1 MAMDNSADS
10 DALSYLALLARDA
23 PAAEYDA
30 PVLRARAQG
39 LPPARIAELEQ
50 ARTLALSVRG
60 TLREQRRRE
69 NELAALFET
78 AGDLA
83 GLRDLDDV
91 LRAIVLRARKL
102 LGTDVAYLSLHDET
116 AGDTY
121 MRVTAGSVSAEFQR
135 VRLGMGEG
143 LGGLVAQTAS
153 PYATADYFNDDRFR
167 HTRPIDSAVL
177 DEGLVAILGVPLLA
191 GGEVIGV
198 LFASDR
204 KVRPFTRDEVALLGS
219 LAAHAAIAI
228 ESANQLA
235 ETKAALE
242 ELAEA
247 SRVIREHS
255 AAVER
260 AAEAHEALTGL
271 LLRGASLGELALS
284 VSDILGGE
292 VCLTDDQ
299 GRLLHGTAL
308 EAQGNNAEAV
318 EAAATESARTGRA
331 VFEERRGLWIAA
343 VQAGG
348 ERLGT
353 LAVRGDA
360 GLDPAE
366 QRILER
372 AAMVTALRLLTERS
386 VREAEYQVR
395 GELLTDLLDVGDRH
409 DPDAAALRERARR
422 LKADLDAAHVLVVAR
437 AEDADRRRLAS
448 AASHLAATRHG
459 LAGERAG
466 TTVLLLPGT
475 DPTATGRDVVHL
487 LHAAIQRPV
496 TAGAAGPGYGPLKP
510 AALYEEAARC
520 LAALRALGR
529 IGDAASAG
537 DLGFVGLL
545 LGGGQLP
552 GFVEATI
559 GPVLDYDAKRSTE
572 LLHTLEAYFA
582 CGGNLMRAKERL
594 HVHVNTVT
602 QRLERIGKLLGADW
616 QSPDRALELQLAL
629 RLHRLR

>member
-1 MAMDNSADS
+1 MDSSVAVD
-10 DALSYLALLARDA
+10 DLVFLSLLARDA
-23 PAAEYDA
+23 PAVEYDE
-30 PVLRARAQG
+30 PVRFAREAG
-39 LPPARIAELEQ
+39 ASPERITVLEQ
-50 ARTLALSVRG
+50 ARALALRVR
-60 TLREQRRRE
+60 TTIRDQRRRE

-102 LGTDVAYLSLHDET
+102 LGTDVAYLSLHDEK

-167 HTRPIDSAVL
+167 HTRPIDSAVH

-219 LAAHAAIAI
+219 LATHAAIAI

-235 ETKAALE
+235 ETKAALA

-260 AAEAHEALTGL
+260 AAEAHEALTSL
-271 LLRGASLGELALS
+271 LLRGAGLYELADS
-284 VSDILGGE
+284 VSEILGGG
-292 VCLTDDQ
+292 VCLTDEQ
-299 GRLLHGTAL
+299 GQVLQGFAGDIHGPDV
-308 EAQGNNAEAV
+308 Q
-318 EAAATESARTGRA
+318 AATAESERTGKA
-331 VFEERRGLWIAA
+331 VFAESEHLWIAA

-348 ERLGT
+348 ERLGS
-353 LAVRGDA
+353 LAVRADA
-360 GLDPAE
+360 TFDPAD

-386 VREAEYQVR
+386 VREAEHQVR
-395 GELLTDLLDVGDRH
+395 GELLTDLLDAADRP

-422 LKADLDAAHVLVVAR
+422 LSADLDAAHVVVVAK

-448 AASHLAATRHG
+448 AAAHLAATKHG

-466 TTVLLLPGT
+466 ATVLLLPGT
-475 DPTATGRDVVHL
+475 DPTAIARDVVHQ

-496 TAGAAGPGYGPLKP
+496 TAGAAGPGHGPLKP
-510 AALYEEAARC
+510 AQLHAEAEHCLSAL
-520 LAALRALGR
+520 LALGR
-529 IGDAASAG
+529 IGDAASAR

-545 LGGGQLP
+545 LGGGQVP
-552 GFVEATI
+552 GFVERTLGAVI
-559 GPVLDYDAKRSTE
+559 EYDARRSTE
-572 LLHTLEAYFA
+572 LLRTLEAYFA
-582 CGGNLMRAKERL
+582 CGGNLMRAKDRL

-602 QRLERIGKLLGADW
+602 QRLDRIAKLLGPDW
-616 QSPDRALELQLAL
+616 HSPDRALELQLAL

>member
-1 MAMDNSADS
+1 MSSAD
-10 DALSYLALLARDA
+10 LGYLGLLARDA
-23 PAAEYDA
+23 PSAEYDE
-30 PVLRARAQG
+30 PVRRARAEG
-39 LPPARIAELEQ
+39 RDGAELARVDQ
-50 ARTLALSVRG
+50 ARSLALRIRA

-91 LRAIVLRARKL
+91 LRAIVVRARKL
-102 LGTDVAYLSLHDET
+102 LGTDVAYLSLHDEN
-116 AGDTY
+116 AGDTS

-143 LGGLVAQTAS
+143 LGGLVAQTSA

-167 HTRPIDSAVL
+167 HTRSIDSAVQ
-177 DEGLVAILGVPLLA
+177 DEGLVAILGVPLLVN
-191 GGEVIGV
+191 GRVIGV

-204 KVRPFTRDEVALLGS
+204 SVRPFTRDELALLGS
-219 LAAHAAIAI
+219 LATHAAIAI

-235 ETKAALE
+235 ETKAALA

-271 LLRGASLGELALS
+271 LLRGAGVGELAAS
-284 VSDILGGE
+284 VSDLLGGA
-292 VCLTDDQ
+292 VSLTDDQ
-299 GRLLHGTAL
+299 GRVLHGT
-308 EAQGNNAEAV
+308 EADARGAGV
-318 EAAATESARTGRA
+318 AAAAAESGRTGRA
-331 VFEERRGLWIAA
+331 VLNGGRWIAA
-343 VQAGG
+343 IQAGG
-348 ERLGT
+348 EHLGT
-353 LAVRGDA
+353 LTFRG
-360 GLDPAE
+360 PAE
-366 QRILER
+366 LDKADQRILER

-386 VREAEYQVR
+386 VREAEHQVR
-395 GELLTDLLDVGDRH
+395 GELLTDLLDAVGRP
-409 DPDAAALRERARR
+409 DPDVAGLRERARR
-422 LKADLDAAHVLVVAR
+422 LSADLDAAHVLVVAR

-448 AASHLAATRHG
+448 AAAHLAATRRG

-466 TTVLLLPGT
+466 TIVLLLPGT
-475 DPTATGRDVVHL
+475 EPTATARDVVHH

-496 TAGAAGPGYGPLKP
+496 TAGAAGPAFGPLAV
-510 AALYEEAARC
+510 AALFPEADRC
-520 LAALRALGR
+520 LSALLALGR
-529 IGDAASAG
+529 LGDGACAA

-545 LGGGQLP
+545 LGGGRVP
-552 GFVEATI
+552 GFVAGVL
-559 GPVLDYDAKRSTE
+559 GPVLEYDARRQTD
-572 LLHTLEAYFA
+572 LLRTLEAYFA
-582 CGGNLMRAKERL
+582 CGGNLMRAKDRL

-616 QSPDRALELQLAL
+616 QAPDRALELQLAL

>member
-1 MAMDNSADS
+1 MDRAVGTD
-10 DALSYLALLARDA
+10 DAVYLALPARDA
-23 PAAEYDA
+23 PAVEYDE
-30 PVLRARAQG
+30 PLRAARESGA
-39 LPPARIAELEQ
+39 PAERVAALEQ
-50 ARTLALSVRG
+50 ARSLALGVRA

-102 LGTDVAYLSLHDET
+102 LGTDVAYLSLHDKP
-116 AGDTY
+116 AGDTS

-143 LGGLVAQTAS
+143 LGGLVAQTAA

-167 HTRPIDSAVL
+167 HTHPIDSAVH

-219 LAAHAAIAI
+219 LATHAAIAI

-235 ETKAALE
+235 ETRTALA

-260 AAEAHEALTGL
+260 ADAAHEALTSL
-271 LLRGASLGELALS
+271 LLRGAGLGELARS
-284 VSDILGGE
+284 VSEILGGA
-292 VCLTDDQ
+292 VHLTDDQ
-299 GRLLHGTAL
+299 GRVLHGSTADADGSADL
-308 EAQGNNAEAV
+308 
-318 EAAATESARTGRA
+318 AAAAESERTGKA
-331 VFEERRGLWIAA
+331 VYAEREGVWIAA

-348 ERLGT
+348 EKLGT
-353 LAVRGDA
+353 LGVRADQS
-360 GLDPAE
+360 LDPAD

-395 GELLTDLLDVGDRH
+395 GELLTDLLDAAERP

-422 LKADLDAAHVLVVAR
+422 LKADLDAAHVVVVAK
-437 AEDADRRRLAS
+437 AEDADRRRLTS
-448 AASHLAATRHG
+448 AAAHLAATRQG

-466 TTVLLLPGT
+466 TIVLLLPGT
-475 DPTATGRDVVHL
+475 DPTATARDVVHQ

-496 TAGAAGPGYGPLKP
+496 TAGAAGPGHGPLGP
-510 AALYEEAARC
+510 ARLYRQAAHCLGAL
-520 LAALRALGR
+520 LALGR
-529 IGDAASAG
+529 IGDAATRRARETSASSACCSAAARSPASSNKPSAPSSSTTPEG
-537 DLGFVGLL
+537 
-545 LGGGQLP
+545 P
-552 GFVEATI
+552 RTCCAPSRPTSPAEAT
-559 GPVLDYDAKRSTE
+559 
-572 LLHTLEAYFA
+572 
-582 CGGNLMRAKERL
+582 
-594 HVHVNTVT
+594 
-602 QRLERIGKLLGADW
+602 
-616 QSPDRALELQLAL
+616 
-629 RLHRLR
+629 

>member
-1 MAMDNSADS
+1 MD
-10 DALSYLALLARDA
+10 DAVYLSLLSRDA
-23 PAAEYDA
+23 PAVDYDA
-30 PVLRARAQG
+30 PVREAREAG
-39 LPPARIAELEQ
+39 ASAERIAALEQ
-50 ARTLALSVRG
+50 ARALALRVRT

-102 LGTDVAYLSLHDET
+102 LGTDVAYLSLHDEK

-167 HTRPIDSAVL
+167 HTRSIDSAVH
-177 DEGLVAILGVPLLA
+177 DEGLVAILGVPLLT

-204 KVRPFTRDEVALLGS
+204 KVRPFTRDEVALLSS

-235 ETKAALE
+235 ETKAALAD
-242 ELAEA
+242 LAEA

-255 AAVER
+255 IAVER
-260 AAEAHEALTGL
+260 AAEAHEALTSL
-271 LLRGASLGELALS
+271 LLRGAGLGELATS
-284 VSDILGGE
+284 VSEILGGG
-292 VCLTDDQ
+292 VFLTDEQ
-299 GRLLHGTAL
+299 GRVLHGS
-308 EAQGNNAEAV
+308 NADAHGPGF
-318 EAAATESARTGRA
+318 EAAAAESERTGKA
-331 VFEERRGLWIAA
+331 VFAERERMWIAA

-348 ERLGT
+348 EKLGA
-353 LAVRGDA
+353 LAVRADA
-360 GLDPAE
+360 GLDPAD

-395 GELLTDLLDVGDRH
+395 GELLTDLLDAADRP

-422 LKADLDAAHVLVVAR
+422 LKADLDAAHVLVVAK

-448 AASHLAATRHG
+448 AAAFLAATKQG

-466 TTVLLLPGT
+466 TIVLLLPGT
-475 DPTATGRDVVHL
+475 DATATARDVVHH

-510 AALYEEAARC
+510 AQLYAEAEHCLSAL
-520 LAALRALGR
+520 LALGR

-545 LGGGQLP
+545 LGGGKVP
-552 GFVEATI
+552 GFVEHTL
-559 GPVLDYDAKRSTE
+559 GPVLDYDARRSTD
-572 LLHTLEAYFA
+572 LLRTLEAYFA
-582 CGGNLMRAKERL
+582 CGGNLMRAKDRL

-602 QRLERIGKLLGADW
+602 QRLDRIAKLLGPDW

>member
-1 MAMDNSADS
+1 MDSSVAED
-10 DALSYLALLARDA
+10 DTIFLSLLARDA
-23 PAAEYDA
+23 PAVEYDE
-30 PVLRARAQG
+30 PVRFAREAG
-39 LPPARIAELEQ
+39 ASPARIAALEQ
-50 ARTLALSVRG
+50 ARAVALRVRA
-60 TLREQRRRE
+60 TIRDQRRRE

-102 LGTDVAYLSLHDET
+102 LGTDVAYLSLHDEN

-167 HTRPIDSAVL
+167 HTRPIDSAVH

-204 KVRPFTRDEVALLGS
+204 KVRPFTRDEVALLSS
-219 LAAHAAIAI
+219 LATHAAIAI

-235 ETKAALE
+235 ETKAALA

-271 LLRGASLGELALS
+271 LLRGAGLSELAES
-284 VSDILGGE
+284 VSEILGGA
-292 VCLTDDQ
+292 VCVTDAHGQVLQ
-299 GRLLHGTAL
+299 GSASNVHGPD
-308 EAQGNNAEAV
+308 V
-318 EAAATESARTGRA
+318 EAATAESERTGKAVRA
-331 VFEERRGLWIAA
+331 EREHLWIAA

-353 LAVRGDA
+353 LAVRADA
-360 GLDPAE
+360 SLDPAD

-395 GELLTDLLDVGDRH
+395 GELLTDLLDAADRP
-409 DPDAAALRERARR
+409 DPDAAALRDRARR
-422 LKADLDAAHVLVVAR
+422 LNADLDAAHVVVVAK

-448 AASHLAATRHG
+448 AAAHLAATKHG

-466 TTVLLLPGT
+466 ITVLLLPGN
-475 DPTATGRDVVHL
+475 DPTAIARDVVHQ

-496 TAGAAGPGYGPLKP
+496 TAGAAGPGHGPLKP
-510 AALYEEAARC
+510 AQLYTGAAHCLNAL
-520 LAALRALGR
+520 LALGR
-529 IGDAASAG
+529 IGDAASAT

-545 LGGGQLP
+545 LGGGQVP
-552 GFVEATI
+552 GFVERI
-559 GPVLDYDAKRSTE
+559 LGPVLDYDARRSTD
-572 LLHTLEAYFA
+572 LLRTLEAYFA
-582 CGGNLMRAKERL
+582 CGGNLMRAKDRL

-602 QRLERIGKLLGADW
+602 QRLDRIAKLLGPDW

-629 RLHRLR
+629 RLHSLR

>member
-1 MAMDNSADS
+1 MDSSVAVD
-10 DALSYLALLARDA
+10 DIVFLSLLARDA
-23 PAAEYDA
+23 PAVEYDE
-30 PVLRARAQG
+30 PVRFARQAG
-39 LPPARIAELEQ
+39 ASPERIAALEQ
-50 ARTLALSVRG
+50 ARALALRVR
-60 TLREQRRRE
+60 TTIRDQRRRE

-102 LGTDVAYLSLHDET
+102 LGTDVAYLSLHDEK

-167 HTRPIDSAVL
+167 HTRPIDSAVH

-204 KVRPFTRDEVALLGS
+204 KVRPYTRDEVALLSS
-219 LAAHAAIAI
+219 LATHAAIAI

-235 ETKAALE
+235 ETKAALA

-260 AAEAHEALTGL
+260 AAEAHEALTSL
-271 LLRGASLGELALS
+271 LLRGAGLCELADS
-284 VSDILGGE
+284 VSEILGGA
-292 VCLTDDQ
+292 VCLMD
-299 GRLLHGTAL
+299 
-308 EAQGNNAEAV
+308 AQGQLLQGSAADAHTPEVQAAV
-318 EAAATESARTGRA
+318 LESERTGKA
-331 VFEERRGLWIAA
+331 VFAARQHLWIAA

-353 LAVRGDA
+353 LAVRADA
-360 GLDPAE
+360 GLDPAD

-386 VREAEYQVR
+386 VRDAEYQVR
-395 GELLTDLLDVGDRH
+395 GELLTDLLDAADRP
-409 DPDAAALRERARR
+409 DPDSAALRERARR
-422 LKADLDAAHVLVVAR
+422 LNADLDAAHVVVVAR

-448 AASHLAATRHG
+448 AAAHLAATKHG

-466 TTVLLLPGT
+466 TIVLLLPGT
-475 DPTATGRDVVHL
+475 DPTAIARDVVHQ

-496 TAGAAGPGYGPLKP
+496 TAGAAGPGHGPLKP
-510 AALYEEAARC
+510 AQLFGEAEHCLCAL
-520 LAALRALGR
+520 LALGR
-529 IGDAASAG
+529 IGDAASAT

-545 LGGGQLP
+545 LGGGQVP
-552 GFVEATI
+552 GFVERTL
-559 GPVLDYDAKRSTE
+559 GPVLDYDARRSTD
-572 LLHTLEAYFA
+572 LLRTLEAYFA
-582 CGGNLMRAKERL
+582 CGGNLMRAKDIL

-602 QRLERIGKLLGADW
+602 QRLDRIAKLLGPEW